1 MKHSS
6 EKTNTLEE
14 ELQANMFHS
23 AEIRENPFLE
33 ELSEKLDNEH
43 KNHQTL
49 RKLGII
55 EDAIRTTYT
64 KIRNHQLS
72 NSRETKAE
80 IDEASKLFEEFVSNL
95 DENILAHEYNEL
107 VATTPNYRTEIISQ
121 IRPRKGSLMINC
133 RERKTT
139 IEGKIHSIRQSFR
152 EARIEIENAPIKL
165 LFKYKSKMD
174 DLIKASRDT
183 SGVYDRN
190 LFTAFENIE
199 LNLDNATQDH
209 CVLKSGDEYFGG
221 YLTSVNEKYLQAR
234 SKMTGYI
241 RTLRKL
247 KYVTEKEIDYQEETR
262 KKSGFLSKIKKSFLG
277 FCAKAQS

>member
-1 MKHSS
+1 MKNYTG
-6 EKTNTLEE
+6 KTNSLEE
-14 ELQANMFHS
+14 ELEDAQS

-33 ELSEKLDNEH
+33 ESSEKLDNEH

-49 RKLGII
+49 KKLGII

-80 IDEASKLFEEFVSNL
+80 IDKASELFEEFVSTL
-95 DENILAHEYNEL
+95 DEKVLAHQYIEL
-107 VATTPNYRTEIISQ
+107 VPAKPNYRAEIVSQ

-133 RERKTT
+133 DER
-139 IEGKIHSIRQSFR
+139 KIHSIRKSFGK
-152 EARIEIENAPIKL
+152 AKTEIENAPINL
-165 LFKYKSKMD
+165 LFKYKSKMS

-183 SGVYDRN
+183 SGIYDRD
-190 LFTAFENIE
+190 LFIALENIE
-199 LNLDNATQDH
+199 LDLDNATQDH
-209 CVLKSGDEYFGG
+209 CVLKGGDEYFGG
-221 YLTSVNEKYLQAR
+221 YLTSTNNKYSQTR
-234 SKMTGYI
+234 SRVANYT

-262 KKSGFLSKIKKSFLG
+262 KKSGFFSKIRG
-277 FCAKAQS
+277 FFTGK